1 MTQPDYVPV
10 SAGAQVRETERM
22 PPAGSWLADRPAEIP
37 GRAPS
42 GEKFGNPGPDLGYGL
57 KLARMFLDRLVLQPG
72 EHAEDAVAGCFAVG
86 SRRASCLG
94 RAPVIYDMELAYTL
108 WGFLPG
114 APEGLVA
121 FRLPLFKGASHHYW
135 DQREIVDRVPE
146 STLRLTPAQ
155 VIQQLGDWQSLLR
168 IT

>member
-1 MTQPDYVPV
+1 VTQPDYVPV
-10 SAGAQVRETERM
+10 AVGAQVRVTERL
-22 PPAGSWLADRPAEIP
+22 PPAHAWMADRPAEIR

-42 GEKFGNPGPDLGYGL
+42 GSKFGSPGPDLGYGL
-57 KLARMFLDRLVLQPG
+57 KLARMFVDRLVLQPG

-86 SRRASCLG
+86 SRRASIFG

-114 APEGLVA
+114 APQDLIA

-135 DQREIVDRVPE
+135 DQREIVDRVLE
-146 STLRLTPAQ
+146 STLRLSPAD
-155 VIQQLGDWQSLLR
+155 VASRLGEWRSLLR
-168 IT
+168 TD

>member
-10 SAGAQVRETERM
+10 AIGAGVRVTERL
-22 PPAGSWLADRPAEIP
+22 PPAHAWRADRPAEIR

-42 GEKFGNPGPDLGYGL
+42 GAKFGSPGPDLGYGL
-57 KLARMFLDRLVLQPG
+57 KLARMFVDRLVLQPG

-86 SRRASCLG
+86 TKRASIFG

-114 APEGLVA
+114 APKDLVA
-121 FRLPLFKGASHHYW
+121 FRVPLFKGASHHYW

-146 STLRLTPAQ
+146 STLRVTPAQ
-155 VIQQLGDWQSLLR
+155 VASRLGEWRSLLP
-168 IT
+168 TD